1 MNFINCTNQNSP
13 EILKQT
19 LIFWSDNTIGHIE
32 SLLRLGGGTTAVLQ
46 NEFKENLKSLYAE
59 FYKISQHLKENPL
72 VNAVYNNFV
81 NLNQSFIFLLERM
94 KFEGFAGYPVLQQ
107 TIFHYIYEQKY
118 VNAVLGLKKPPEN
131 LLITVYFA
139 PFYNRNINCFYNQ
152 IYFWS
157 IIGAMHPSLLMSSN
171 VFYNAINGYAK
182 DFLTETTNKFNLIN
196 FRLSNLKRPVK
207 LKGLS
212 EIFMDFSQLNLEFL
226 DFLKLIKQSSFK
238 IFTLPTAVR
247 LPDSFYKSVDHQIAE
262 HTLVAEINE
271 NIGKQL

>member
-1 MNFINCTNQNSP
+1 
-13 EILKQT
+13 
-19 LIFWSDNTIGHIE
+19 
-32 SLLRLGGGTTAVLQ
+32 
-46 NEFKENLKSLYAE
+46 
-59 FYKISQHLKENPL
+59 
-72 VNAVYNNFV
+72 
-81 NLNQSFIFLLERM
+81 
-94 KFEGFAGYPVLQQ
+94 
-107 TIFHYIYEQKY
+107 
-118 VNAVLGLKKPPEN
+118 
-131 LLITVYFA
+131 
-139 PFYNRNINCFYNQ
+139 
-152 IYFWS
+152 
-157 IIGAMHPSLLMSSN
+157 MSSN

-196 FRLSNLKRPVK
+196 FRLSSLKRPVK

-271 NIGKQL
+271 NIAKQL